1 MRRKLLESPDI
12 YDNEYLVIICYYCYL
27 YESRYQ
33 DYFYCRYMPY
43 RVYTRLYSVDK
54 IHKTQTH
61 TRPANY
67 VLSYQFLLRLLFF
80 IQGDSFIYIN
90 AFERIRTNVQ
100 ILHRHTDY
108 TYTWKTFVYSNTY
121 VYTKTFFV
129 CTGLSRRFF
138 LLEIY
143 YDFVLVPLSSSAFFL
158 LLFFLFF
165 FLFFFLSFSFLYA
178 HLPLFFNTPLQRTV
192 GLFFCRASSCQTRI
206 SNN

>member
-1 MRRKLLESPDI
+1 MRHKLLESPDI

-33 DYFYCRYMPY
+33 DYFYCRYMPC
-43 RVYTRLYSVDK
+43 RVCTRLYSVDK

-108 TYTWKTFVYSNTY
+108 TYIRGKHL
-121 VYTKTFFV
+121 YT
-129 CTGLSRRFF
+129 GILMYIQR
-138 LLEIY
+138 L
-143 YDFVLVPLSSSAFFL
+143 
-158 LLFFLFF
+158 
-165 FLFFFLSFSFLYA
+165 FLYA
-178 HLPLFFNTPLQRTV
+178 PD
-192 GLFFCRASSCQTRI
+192 
-206 SNN
+206 